1 MDNLT
6 LYVGLGVSVFALFT
20 YIYKISKQLTKL
32 DKIDGLEESIKTM
45 NKNLV
50 NDLVS
55 IKLLNQ
61 RVDHLEEEIKEIKAL
76 IKAKG

>member
-1 MDNLT
+1 
-6 LYVGLGVSVFALFT
+6 
-20 YIYKISKQLTKL
+20 
-32 DKIDGLEESIKTM
+32 M

-50 NDLVS
+50 NDLIS

-61 RVDHLEEEIKEIKAL
+61 RVDHLEEEIKEIKEL

>member
-1 MDNLT
+1 
-6 LYVGLGVSVFALFT
+6 VSIFALFT

-32 DKIDGLEESIKTM
+32 DKIDDLEGSIKVM

-50 NDLVS
+50 NDLIS

-61 RVDHLEEEIKEIKAL
+61 RVDHLEEEIKEIKEL

>member
-1 MDNLT
+1 M
-6 LYVGLGVSVFALFT
+6 SIFALFT

-32 DKIDGLEESIKTM
+32 DKIDDLEGSIKVM

-50 NDLVS
+50 NDLIS

-61 RVDHLEEEIKEIKAL
+61 RVDHLEEEIKEIKEL